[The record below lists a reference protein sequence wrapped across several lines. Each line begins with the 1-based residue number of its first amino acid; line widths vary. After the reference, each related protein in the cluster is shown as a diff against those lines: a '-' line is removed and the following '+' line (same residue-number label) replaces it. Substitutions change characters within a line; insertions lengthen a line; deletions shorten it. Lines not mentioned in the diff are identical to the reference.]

1 VVLAPYFVCFDENP
15 LTIHEIYPSTTS
27 GNAIKKPS
35 TLLAGLQR
43 LAVGVICLVLHLQIS
58 GRFPV
63 SLLYDPVFI
72 STVPYVQRCGALM
85 LVMVGQR
92 LKFYFAWKLAEG
104 ASILGGF
111 GFQGNKS
118 NVVVVHT

>member
-1 VVLAPYFVCFDENP
+1 LNLFAQRLSLQSSSYQQ
-15 LTIHEIYPSTTS
+15 LYTIIYLQTGKT
-27 GNAIKKPS
+27 IKKPS

-43 LAVGVICLVLHLQIS
+43 LAVGVISLVLHLQIA

-63 SLLYDPVFI
+63 SLLYSSDFI
-72 STVPYVQRCGALM
+72 NTVPYVQRWGVLILAM
-85 LVMVGQR
+85 IGQR

-111 GFQGNKS
+111 GFQGTDCD
-118 NVVVVHT
+118 VWYDV